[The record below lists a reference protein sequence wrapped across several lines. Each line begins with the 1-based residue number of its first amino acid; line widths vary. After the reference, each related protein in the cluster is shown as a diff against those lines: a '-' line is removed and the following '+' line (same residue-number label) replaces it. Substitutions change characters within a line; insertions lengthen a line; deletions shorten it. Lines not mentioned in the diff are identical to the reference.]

1 MTTPHIPSAPT
12 SWPGT
17 QLSLPSPLADVV
29 RSLEANLAVP
39 APTGTALALQVLSAA
54 LGPAAQL
61 VEGATAPLSVELNT
75 LVLAPPGST
84 VSLARQ
90 ALLGPLL
97 AVQDELWWLAGEE
110 PPSLLLSGSLPNPAE
125 EKARRHP
132 VVLLTAPTFEE
143 LQATMARTFGGSVLT
158 IHDAGSFER
167 FWHDLQ
173 ADNNGSRWR
182 IFQQLL
188 AGRAKVAKQGVPRRE
203 VVNLLVEARPGT
215 RAGREFLT
223 GLAADLSSR
232 FLVADAGPRPTSWPA
247 APALPPALAEAWAE
261 LVQCVFAR
269 RGGPAPLSVTVS
281 PEASRLFNEFHTE
294 LLAQEPPWPAAV
306 QDVVYGWP
314 TLARRIALV
323 LHLAGDEVEQPLL
336 AAHAQA
342 GIALARSYGGTL
354 LALHEAAERELLE
367 AGQLA
372 DRQRVVAKLKQ
383 SGEVDFRTLY
393 RALPDPS
400 PTRWTPVLDGLV
412 VDGLVVELP
421 DGKFSLAEHQ
431 LRRLVT
437 V

>member
-1 MTTPHIPSAPT
+1 M
-12 SWPGT
+12 
-17 QLSLPSPLADVV
+17 
-29 RSLEANLAVP
+29 
-39 APTGTALALQVLSAA
+39 GTALVLQVLAAA

-61 VEGATAPLSVELNT
+61 VEGAAAPLSVELNT

-84 VSLARQ
+84 VSLASQ
-90 ALLGPLL
+90 ALLAPLL
-97 AVQDELWWLAGEE
+97 AVQDEMWWLAGEE
-110 PPSLLLSGSLPNPAE
+110 PTSLLLSASCPDPAADR
-125 EKARRHP
+125 ARQQP
-132 VVLLTAPTFEE
+132 VVLLTAPTFDE

-158 IHDAGSFER
+158 VHDAGSFER

-188 AGRAKVAKQGVPRRE
+188 AGRAKVPKQGVPRRE
-203 VVNLLVEARPGT
+203 VVTLLLEVRPDAP
-215 RAGREFLT
+215 AGREFLT
-223 GLAADLSSR
+223 GLSADLSAR
-232 FLVADAGPRPTSWPA
+232 FLVVDAGPRPTSWPA

-261 LVQCVFAR
+261 LVRRVFAR

-281 PEASRLFNEFHTE
+281 PEASRLFNMFHTE

-306 QDVVYGWP
+306 EEVVYGWP

-323 LHLAGDEVEQPLL
+323 LHLAGDEVEQPLQ

-342 GIALARSYGGTL
+342 GITLARSYGGAM

-383 SGEVDFRTLY
+383 LGEVDFRTLY